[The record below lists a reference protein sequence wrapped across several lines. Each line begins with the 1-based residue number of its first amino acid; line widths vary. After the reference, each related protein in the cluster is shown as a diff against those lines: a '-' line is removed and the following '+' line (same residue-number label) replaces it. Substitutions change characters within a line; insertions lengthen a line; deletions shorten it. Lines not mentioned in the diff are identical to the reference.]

1 MTYLVLLLLLAILV
15 VQFMW
20 FKQSKT
26 STTLVFPV
34 LFTVIFIVLLILRL
48 DLGTMTIPAIVT
60 GILLWV
66 LFILTVS
73 MKKK

>member
-1 MTYLVLLLLLAILV
+1 MTYFVLLLLVAILV

-26 STTLVFPV
+26 STTLIFPI

>member
-26 STTLVFPV
+26 STTLIFPV

>member
-1 MTYLVLLLLLAILV
+1 MTYFVLLLLLAILV

-26 STTLVFPV
+26 STTLIFPV
-34 LFTVIFIVLLILRL
+34 LFTVIFIVLLILHL

>member
-1 MTYLVLLLLLAILV
+1 MTYLVLLLLVAILV

-26 STTLVFPV
+26 STTLIFPV
-34 LFTVIFIVLLILRL
+34 LFTVIFIVLLILHL

>member
-1 MTYLVLLLLLAILV
+1 MTYFVLLLLLAILV

-26 STTLVFPV
+26 STTLIFPV

>member
-26 STTLVFPV
+26 STTLIFPV
-34 LFTVIFIVLLILRL
+34 LFTVIFIVLLILHL

>member
-1 MTYLVLLLLLAILV
+1 MTYFVLLLLLAILV

-26 STTLVFPV
+26 STTLIFPV

-66 LFILTVS
+66 LFILTIS

>member
-26 STTLVFPV
+26 STTLIFPV

-48 DLGTMTIPAIVT
+48 DFGTMTIPAIVT